1 MLHMHKNLI
10 QLSINEQM
18 DTKNTR
24 QNAYAILWA
33 PLILHSYSILAAS
46 WLSSLWVLDSNIV
59 CKRDWSRK
67 GKHSVL
73 PKDSSCCTY
82 SSQWLIQYLCVS
94 KTVIWS
100 CVLAFCVWHFVSLLH
115 PTLSVIELEIQ
126 AVMYFQRALAG
137 GPTNSS
143 ETHYMGCLTAQIW
156 VIGPTRMQ
164 ENMCMT
170 AWYR

>member
-82 SSQWLIQYLCVS
+82 SSQWVIQYLCVS
-94 KTVIWS
+94 KTVI
-100 CVLAFCVWHFVSLLH
+100 
-115 PTLSVIELEIQ
+115 
-126 AVMYFQRALAG
+126 
-137 GPTNSS
+137 
-143 ETHYMGCLTAQIW
+143 
-156 VIGPTRMQ
+156 
-164 ENMCMT
+164 
-170 AWYR
+170 